1 MGRWRTFCFQRGH
14 ISISVTCRARR
25 HFNGQLQK
33 GIGMSLICYVIELL
47 GPRRLMEIT
56 VVSWK
61 HDGTRMEVSRI
72 RQLKTAHFTEFGEM
86 P

>member
-1 MGRWRTFCFQRGH
+1 
-14 ISISVTCRARR
+14 
-25 HFNGQLQK
+25 
-33 GIGMSLICYVIELL
+33 
-47 GPRRLMEIT
+47 MEIT